1 MGRRRNPRDGYRPG
15 DSRRYPDWINAAYDD
30 LRAARALSADD
41 TLNNAAAFHCQQCV
55 EKVLKG
61 YILAK
66 SGRSVDGHNLT
77 WLCRRAV
84 NLDQNFE
91 QWMDESAKLN
101 RYYIET
107 RYPTDIPTE
116 IRDEDV
122 PVMLKMADGVFSYV
136 IDELQLA
143 DQLELW
149 EAY

>member
-1 MGRRRNPRDGYRPG
+1 MGRRRNPRD
-15 DSRRYPDWINAAYDD
+15 SRRYADWINAGYDD
-30 LRAARALSADD
+30 LRAAQILSTDD

-55 EKVLKG
+55 EKALKG
-61 YILAK
+61 FILFK
-66 SGRSVDGHNLT
+66 THRTVDGHNLT

-84 NLDQNFE
+84 ELDKDFE
-91 QWMDESAKLN
+91 QWLDESARLN

-116 IRDEDV
+116 IDDDDV
-122 PVMLKMADGVFSYV
+122 PLMLEMADALFSYV
-136 IDELQLA
+136 VNALDLE